1 MIALGVASGSALAAP
16 PANDDFANA
25 ESLTGNRGTTFFDLT
40 DATAQASEPMNVGTD
55 ERTIWFSYTPAAS
68 GFASFAI
75 CDSAPEYEI
84 DGSNLTVFTG
94 STLAALSVDSQSSG
108 GCPDGQVNA
117 SIVGMGVSAG
127 TTYSVQLG
135 STALSENVG
144 GTLVYDF
151 NEALPTNDDFDLA
164 QEITGSLPQTID
176 ADNGLATREV
186 DESGDAYFGPYNSLW
201 YRWTADFEGVLSVD
215 TCSTSSTGEMGA
227 DSRVS
232 LYTEDGPPAELLGL
246 ALYRTADDGCAQ
258 PKALL
263 SHEYF
268 YVTSGT
274 EYWIN
279 LSNVSD
285 KFGHDYKLRLRRVV
299 DPESTADPY
308 IFPDNEQLLVG
319 EEYSIGDYEWAADPG
334 IEAFDYQWL
343 RCEAD
348 GNGCTEIDGETTPS
362 YVIQPIDIGHRLRA
376 RIRATNSVTST
387 DATSAATALVVD
399 PSPTDGGETPADPPA
414 PPPASAVDPFP
425 MPNPFA
431 KSLGKIKV
439 ASKNKLKL
447 SKLNLVCGATASGP
461 CTGTLTI
468 KTAKTKI
475 KSKGKSKTIKSVTQ
489 KFKLSAAPG
498 SKMLTT
504 LKLNSM
510 MLKALKIAKSL
521 KASISIKLGAP
532 GFSVKSLS
540 TSATLSLK

>member
-1 MIALGVASGSALAAP
+1 MAAP

-25 ESLTGNRGTTFFDLT
+25 EALSGNRGTSFFDLT
-40 DATAQASEPMNVGTD
+40 DATAQASEPMDVGTD
-55 ERTIWFSYTPAAS
+55 ERTIWFSYTPDAT
-68 GFASFAI
+68 GFATFAI

-84 DGSNLTVFTG
+84 AGSNLTVFTG
-94 STLAALSVDSQSSG
+94 STLAALSVDAQSSG

-151 NEALPTNDDFDLA
+151 NEALPTNDDFGGA
-164 QEITGSLPQTID
+164 EEITGSLPQTID

-201 YRWTADFEGVLSVD
+201 YRWTSDFEGVLSID
-215 TCSTSSTGEMGA
+215 TCSTSSTGETA
-227 DSRVS
+227 VDSRVGV
-232 LYTEDGPPAELLGL
+232 YTEDGAPAELLGL
-246 ALYRTADDGCAQ
+246 IPFQTGDDGCA
-258 PKALL
+258 PPNTLL
-263 SHEYF
+263 THSYF

-279 LSNVSD
+279 LANVSD

-299 DPESTADPY
+299 DPETTADPY
-308 IFPDNEQLLVG
+308 IYPNGEQLLVG
-319 EEYSIGDYEWAADPG
+319 ETYSIGESEWAADPSISG
-334 IEAFDYQWL
+334 FDYQWL
-343 RCEAD
+343 RCDAD
-348 GNGCTEIDGETTPS
+348 GNGCTEIAGETTGS
-362 YVIQPIDIGHRLRA
+362 YVVQGIDLGHRLRA
-376 RIRATNSVTST
+376 RITAHNGVAST
-387 DATSAATALVVD
+387 DATSGATELVVA
-399 PSPTDGGETPADPPA
+399 PPPPTDGGGTPTDL
-414 PPPASAVDPFP
+414 PPPPPAVDPFP
-425 MPNPFA
+425 TPSPFA

-461 CTGTLTI
+461 CTGALTI

-475 KSKGKSKTIKSVTQ
+475 KSKGRSKTIKSVTRSY
-489 KFKLSAAPG
+489 KLSVAPG

-504 LKLNSM
+504 FKLNST
-510 MLKALKIAKSL
+510 MLKALKFARSL

-532 GFSVKSLS
+532 GFTVKSLT
-540 TSATLSLK
+540 TSASVSLK